1 MTLAHCSLRGHRS
14 TKDLK
19 MAYLNELKVT
29 FTRKR
34 ADDDLLGKPVDSP
47 EQVYALFKDMHNETK
62 EKVVVLH

>member
-1 MTLAHCSLRGHRS
+1 LRGHRS

-34 ADDDLLGKPVDSP
+34 ADDDLLSKPVDSP